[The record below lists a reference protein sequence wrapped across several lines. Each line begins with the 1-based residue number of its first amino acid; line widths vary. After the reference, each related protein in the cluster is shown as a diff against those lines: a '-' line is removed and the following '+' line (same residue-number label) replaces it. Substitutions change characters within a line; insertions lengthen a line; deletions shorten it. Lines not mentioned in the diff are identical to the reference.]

1 MKSHV
6 KTPTDFEWLKQI
18 RFYFIEDNDKCI
30 VSITDVDF
38 TYQVQLNLPYVVSHK
53 ENLAHFNRL
62 SSFARCFTVLMIM
75 YRRSIMPNRSTCTQ
89 LDTRLIYRN
98 TGDELH

>member
-1 MKSHV
+1 MNVTLNIKANSSTSFFLQVKSHV

-38 TYQVQLNLPYVVSHK
+38 
-53 ENLAHFNRL
+53 R
-62 SSFARCFTVLMIM
+62 
-75 YRRSIMPNRSTCTQ
+75 
-89 LDTRLIYRN
+89 
-98 TGDELH
+98 